1 MTTTDKNACFVC
13 PRNCGADRRSTSGFC
28 NKTRE
33 TEISGARPHYWEEPC
48 ISGKNGSGTIFF
60 TGCNLGCVFC
70 QNYAISHSGA
80 IGQIADE
87 TFLIK
92 TALLLK
98 EKGVNNINFVTP
110 SHYTEQLIPILP
122 KLKDEVGLPIIWN
135 SSAYEK
141 AETIKK
147 LEGLI
152 DIYLPDLKFYSPEV
166 SSRYC
171 NADDYFTV
179 AISAIAE
186 MLRQQPINIIGSDG
200 LMTSGV
206 IIRHMVLP
214 SHTIDS
220 IKLLKAVKEKFGNEV
235 MLSIM
240 CQYIPEGKAADY
252 PEINRRLKRKEYSR
266 VTETALTLG
275 FESTYI
281 QDFASADES
290 FIPEFSIIQK

>member
-13 PRNCGADRRSTSGFC
+13 PRNCGADRRSTLGFC

-166 SSRYC
+166 YSRYC

-179 AISAIAE
+179 AISAIGE
-186 MLRQQPINIIGSDG
+186 MLKQQPINIINNDG
-200 LMTSGV
+200 LMTAGV

-220 IKLLKAVKEKFGNEV
+220 IKLLKAVREMFGNEV